1 LVCVDTRK
9 NANQTFANDVTDEHP
24 SNENRRTK
32 DYDCPRRNTRCCGG
46 GKCSFFNGCS
56 GGRFSSQ
63 IHKEPTPVWGRL
75 RRGQARVSGL
85 SQSRNPKPE
94 PDPTRSVSA
103 DGATDDVARATF
115 EDRELLRQF
124 QELQT
129 LGDDDK
135 RIVKT
140 LIDAFL
146 AKRKIQELMAS

>member
-1 LVCVDTRK
+1 MPASDNVGLPERLKALRK
-9 NANQTFANDVTDEHP
+9 Q
-24 SNENRRTK
+24 K
-32 DYDCPRRNTRCCGG
+32 DFSQQELAERASVHYTHI
-46 GKCSFFNGCS
+46 
-56 GGRFSSQ
+56 GRY
-63 IHKEPTPVWGRL
+63 E
-75 RRGQARVSGL
+75 RGQAKPTTDTLRRLAETLGVSL
-85 SQSRNPKPE
+85 
-94 PDPTRSVSA
+94 DYLV

-129 LGDDDK
+129 LDEEDK